1 VVFHGKQGGQGAC
14 QFRHHNLV
22 TQAPRGGIVRSM
34 GRCTE
39 ARVSLRNRETMGNE
53 IRCVVTG
60 VSLQWNS
67 DYGLPAGPGP
77 EVLYANSTRIRGG
90 GGRIC
95 RRRICLRVRDAI
107 RHGQPTSLSILSVGA
122 CPACRLTR
130 DGEKIAVARVSG
142 CGRSRRCN
150 GRSCRRLER
159 YLAACGVRVSRTVQC
174 SVKGGER

>member
-95 RRRICLRVRDAI
+95 RRRIMPPCAGRYPPWSADIAI
-107 RHGQPTSLSILSVGA
+107 DPFVWRLPGL
-122 CPACRLTR
+122 PA
-130 DGEKIAVARVSG
+130 D
-142 CGRSRRCN
+142 SR
-150 GRSCRRLER
+150 
-159 YLAACGVRVSRTVQC
+159 
-174 SVKGGER
+174 